1 MTTPLDRRF
10 DRQLLQLAALQ
21 RAQALRD
28 EALDAAWLGL
38 RRAVGRA
45 ASALLR
51 VGAPVARR
59 PSRA

>member
-1 MTTPLDRRF
+1 MPDLDRHF
-10 DRQLLQLAALQ
+10 DRQLLQLAAMQ

-38 RRAVGRA
+38 RRAVSRA

-51 VGAPVARR
+51 AAPIARR

>member
-1 MTTPLDRRF
+1 MPDLDRRF
-10 DRQLLQLAALQ
+10 DRQLLQLAAMQ

-38 RRAVGRA
+38 RRAVSRA

-51 VGAPVARR
+51 AAPIARR

>member
-1 MTTPLDRRF
+1 MPDLDRRF
-10 DRQLLQLAALQ
+10 DRQLLQLAAMQ
-21 RAQALRD
+21 RAHALRD

-38 RRAVGRA
+38 RRAVTRA

-51 VGAPVARR
+51 AAPITRR

>member
-1 MTTPLDRRF
+1 MPDLDRRF
-10 DRQLLQLAALQ
+10 DRQLLQLAAMQ

-38 RRAVGRA
+38 RRAVSRA

-51 VGAPVARR
+51 AAPVARR